1 MLVFIVLSHYNA
13 IFCMNFGGTFNKMLL
28 CTYPAD
34 IAIAEDWILTVA
46 VAKTIS
52 DYVDI
57 LSLVYHF

>member
-34 IAIAEDWILTVA
+34 IAIAED
-46 VAKTIS
+46 
-52 DYVDI
+52 
-57 LSLVYHF
+57 